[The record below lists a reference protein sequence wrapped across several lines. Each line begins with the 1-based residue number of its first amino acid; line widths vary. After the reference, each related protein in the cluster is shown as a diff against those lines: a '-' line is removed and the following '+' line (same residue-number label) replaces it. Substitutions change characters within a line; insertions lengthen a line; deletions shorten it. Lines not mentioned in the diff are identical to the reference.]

1 MKIHNYL
8 LVFAGTLL
16 FLMFGHIFVIYKYFL
31 VLAHQGLYY
40 CQQMANSLNFQL
52 PGVYGKILAGALIL
66 AIVFTLFKLFGS
78 LLHVV
83 AFRRSLLN
91 KKHAHYASLMHLFV
105 SLGIQEKALVFKQ
118 AKPQAFCFG
127 IRNPKI
133 YLSTGLIQLVN
144 PNELAVILRH
154 EKYHLE
160 HRDTLTLLLA
170 AIIESLFPFFPVIS
184 DFIRVYR
191 TDREVA
197 ADNAAIKNA
206 TDKQSLKD
214 VLRKLIQYEPD
225 INTIF
230 LPAMMSVDTLEARIR
245 SLNLVDNTY
254 RKIGLRNL
262 GLSFLSMAALLVLI
276 VTPVNAIELHEDGQD
291 VVIICNDSTNCESVC
306 RKQTLQELQSSQPR
320 YTPTTTVNFSSE
332 I

>member
-8 LVFAGTLL
+8 LAFTGMLL
-16 FLMFGHIFVIYKYFL
+16 FLTFGHIVVIYKYFL
-31 VLAHQGLYY
+31 VLVHHGLYY
-40 CQQMANSLNFQL
+40 CQLMANSLSFQL
-52 PGVYGKILAGALIL
+52 PGEYGKILAGVLML
-66 AIVFTLFKLFGS
+66 AVVFTLFKLLGLILNVF
-78 LLHVV
+78 
-83 AFRRSLLN
+83 AFRKSLLN
-91 KKHAHYASLMHLFV
+91 KKDEHPDRLMSLFV
-105 SLGIQEKALVFKQ
+105 SLGIKENVFIFTQ

-133 YLSTGLIQLVN
+133 YISTGLIQLMS
-144 PNELAVILRH
+144 PNELEVILRH

-170 AIIESLFPFFPVIS
+170 SMIESLFPFFPVVS

-197 ADNAAIKNA
+197 ADNAATTNA

-225 INTIF
+225 SNPIF

-245 SLNLVDNTY
+245 TMNVIDNPY
-254 RKIGLRNL
+254 KKIGLKNL
-262 GLSFLSMAALLVLI
+262 GLSVVSLIALLGLM
-276 VTPVNAIELHEDGQD
+276 VTPVNAIELHEEGRD
-291 VVIICNDSTNCESVC
+291 VVILCNNSASCESVC
-306 RKQTLQELQSSQPR
+306 RKQTLQELQSLQPR
-320 YTPTTTVNFSSE
+320 YTPVTTINFSSVK
-332 I
+332 